1 MLVLVLVLIVECVRI
16 VRPSRLLD
24 WIKSFRYFERYTPF
38 DLFEVV
44 RAVTRIPQH
53 YLSAIITGKTQRTRY
68 ASRNGLF
75 SEGYV

>member
-16 VRPSRLLD
+16 VHPSRLLD
-24 WIKSFRYFERYTPF
+24 WIKSCCYFEGYTPF
-38 DLFEVV
+38 DLFEVA

-53 YLSAIITGKTQRTRY
+53 YLAAIIRGKTQRPRY

-75 SEGYV
+75 SAGYV